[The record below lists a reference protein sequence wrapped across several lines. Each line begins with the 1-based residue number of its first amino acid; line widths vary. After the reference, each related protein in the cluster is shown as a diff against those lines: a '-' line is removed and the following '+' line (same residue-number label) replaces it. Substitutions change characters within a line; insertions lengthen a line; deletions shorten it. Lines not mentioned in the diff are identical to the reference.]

1 MVIADPDWL
10 TRSVAKID
18 AGSVAV
24 QLVGSLSY
32 LDQNRVGSVSVNSG
46 MFNLMESG
54 KTAGNPGGAATV
66 RPTKLRKMHETG
78 RLTQMLSY
86 RDCIPRLDR
95 P

>member
-1 MVIADPDWL
+1 MVIADPEWL
-10 TRSVAKID
+10 SPSLDKID
-18 AGSVAV
+18 AGNVAV

-32 LDQNRVGSVSVNSG
+32 LDQNRVGSVPVNSG

-66 RPTKLRKMHETG
+66 WPTKLRRMHETS

-86 RDCIPRLDR
+86 RDCIPRLER